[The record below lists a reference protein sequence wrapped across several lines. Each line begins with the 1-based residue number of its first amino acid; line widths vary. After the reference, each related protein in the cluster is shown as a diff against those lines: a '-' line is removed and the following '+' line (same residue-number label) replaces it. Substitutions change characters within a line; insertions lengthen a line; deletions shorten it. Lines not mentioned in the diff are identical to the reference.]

1 MPAPIR
7 TGPPLVIAHRGASA
21 LLPEHTL
28 AAYARAI
35 ADGADVIE
43 PDLVCTRDGVLV
55 ARHEDEIGGTTDVAT
70 HPEFASRHATRT
82 IDGVAVTGWFA
93 SDFTLAELKSL
104 RARERLPH
112 LRSTAHDGQ
121 FEFPTW
127 DEIVALA
134 AAAGRVVGL
143 MPEVKTPSYFR
154 ARGLALEERLLGRID
169 AHDYT
174 RRAPVVIQSFETGN
188 LRRLRAQLG
197 ARSNVQLLQLLD
209 KPQRAP
215 ADAGVD
221 GEPRRTYADWMG
233 AEALREIAAYAHIV
247 APPKVAVVPV
257 DADGKLAAPTSFV
270 ADAHGA
276 GLRVMPYTYRPENH
290 YLPRALWRGDAPHAV
305 HDEGSIAEMRAALA
319 AGVDGLFTDH
329 PALGRR
335 AVDGSATLP

>member
-1 MPAPIR
+1 MAALSR
-7 TGPPLVIAHRGASA
+7 TSPVVVIAHRGASA

-35 ADGADVIE
+35 ADGADFVE

-55 ARHEDEIGGTTDVAT
+55 ARHEDEIGGTTDVAS
-70 HPEFASRHATRT
+70 HPEFASRNSTRI
-82 IDGVAVTGWFA
+82 IDGKAFTGWFA
-93 SDFTLAELKSL
+93 SDFTLAELKTL

-121 FEFPTW
+121 FDIPTW
-127 DEIVALA
+127 DEIVALV

-154 ARGLALEERLLGRID
+154 ARGLPLEERLLGRID
-169 AHDYT
+169 AHDTT
-174 RRAPVVIQSFETGN
+174 RRVPVVIQSFETGN

-197 ARSNVQLLQLLD
+197 ARSNVQLLQLID
-209 KPQRAP
+209 KPHRAP

-221 GEPRRTYADWMG
+221 GEPRRTYADWMTP
-233 AEALREIAAYAHIV
+233 ATLHEIAAYADIV
-247 APPKVAVVPV
+247 SPPARAVVPV
-257 DADGKLAAPTSFV
+257 DADGDLVAPTRFV
-270 ADAHGA
+270 ADAHAA

-290 YLPRALWRGDAPHAV
+290 YLPRALWLGDEPRTVHAQ
-305 HDEGSIAEMRAALA
+305 GSIQEMRAAIA

-329 PALGRR
+329 PALGRA
-335 AVDGSATLP
+335 AVDS

>member
-7 TGPPLVIAHRGASA
+7 TGPALVIAHRGASA

-43 PDLVCTRDGVLV
+43 PDLACTRDGVLV
-55 ARHEDEIGGTTDVAT
+55 ARHEDEIGGTTDVAD
-70 HPEFASRHATRT
+70 HPEFAARHGTRT
-82 IDGVAVTGWFA
+82 IDGAKVTGWFV
-93 SDFTLAELKSL
+93 SDFTLAELKTL

-121 FEFPTW
+121 FDIPTW

-154 ARGLALEERLLGRID
+154 ALGLALEERLLERID
-169 AHDYT
+169 AHPYT
-174 RRAPVVIQSFETGN
+174 RAAPVVVQSFETGN

-197 ARSNVQLLQLLD
+197 ARANLQLLQLLD
-209 KPQRAP
+209 KPPRSP

-221 GEPRRTYADWMG
+221 GEPRRTYADWMTP
-233 AEALREIAAYAHIV
+233 AALREIAAYAHIV
-247 APPKVAVVPV
+247 APPKAAIVPV
-257 DADGKLAAPTSFV
+257 DADGRLARPTSFV
-270 ADAHGA
+270 AEAHAA

-290 YLPRALWRGDAPHAV
+290 YLPRALWLGEDPRTV
-305 HDEGSIAEMRAALA
+305 HDQGTIADMRAALA

-329 PALGRR
+329 PGFGRA
-335 AVDGSATLP
+335 AVDGFA